1 MTVLDNTEFFS
12 DRNEIEIRAWFL
24 GHRLDLKALA
34 QMQRLTISPYVIR
47 AGHDGYAVLFRYGV
61 AVLFGLTEEEEQ
73 KFIEDCS
80 PYIINPF
87 DNRDLENEEGTVV
100 VNQNKPETVIP
111 EYIRIKEWDLDRI
124 QVIADALAKSSA
136 LSYYESLIAKTFD
149 KIEPVASKMQEGI
162 FVSGSVSRDILKHIG
177 MTLSVQR
184 TMVGQVEI
192 EEKPEVLW
200 ERPELE
206 RLFHRLEDEY
216 ELTERHTA
224 LKDKLELIYQTADT
238 MNGILQYRRSQR
250 AGWYIVFLIMI
261 FIVMSTYE
269 MIAHYLQHS

>member
-1 MTVLDNTEFFS
+1 MLDNTVFFS
-12 DRNEIEIRAWFL
+12 DRSEIDIHAWFL
-24 GHRLDLKALA
+24 GRRLDLKSLA
-34 QMQRLTISPYVIR
+34 ETQRLTVSPYVIR
-47 AGHDGYAVLFRYGV
+47 AGQDGYAVLFRYGV
-61 AVLFGLTEEEEQ
+61 VVLFGLNEEEEQ
-73 KFIEDCS
+73 KFIKDCTPFIMSPFAEDEIDSESGTAVVS
-80 PYIINPF
+80 P
-87 DNRDLENEEGTVV
+87 DKT
-100 VNQNKPETVIP
+100 ETVMP

-124 QVIADALAKSSA
+124 QIIADVLAKSA
-136 LSYYESLIAKTFD
+136 ILSYYEKKISETFD
-149 KIEPVASKMQEGI
+149 KIEPVACKMQEGI
-162 FVSGSVSRDILKHIG
+162 ASGRVSRDLLRHIG

-200 ERPELE
+200 ERPKLE

-224 LKDKLELIYQTADT
+224 LRDKLELIYQTADT

-261 FIVMSTYE
+261 FILISTYE
-269 MIAHYLQHS
+269 IIAHYLTH